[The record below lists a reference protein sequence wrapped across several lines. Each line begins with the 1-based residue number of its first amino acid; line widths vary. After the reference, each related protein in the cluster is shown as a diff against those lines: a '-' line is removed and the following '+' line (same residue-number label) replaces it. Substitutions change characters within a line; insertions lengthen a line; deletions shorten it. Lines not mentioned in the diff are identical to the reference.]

1 MMFFLE
7 NDRGSQVY
15 RCKKEF
21 QRTFVKCE
29 FQDHK
34 KSKTD
39 LKTFFTKFEYGQQ
52 KNAEF
57 YADFE
62 TVEKN
67 AKNLLAK
74 KLQARK
80 VCKI

>member
-39 LKTFFTKFEYGQQ
+39 LKTFFTKFEYG
-52 KNAEF
+52 
-57 YADFE
+57 
-62 TVEKN
+62 
-67 AKNLLAK
+67 
-74 KLQARK
+74 
-80 VCKI
+80 